1 MKGSADGFSTGQ
13 LMSLLEQLQSET
25 EEKDRTIQTLQR
37 QCEMKDVEIR
47 SLQEQKQK
55 TETDAWKTSLALEQK
70 ARKLRACEA
79 EARSLRI
86 QLRDREEEVSDLKA
100 KKKFGFF
107 R

>member
-55 TETDAWKTSLALEQK
+55 AETDAWKTSLALEQ
-70 ARKLRACEA
+70 KLRACEA

>member
-55 TETDAWKTSLALEQK
+55 AET
-70 ARKLRACEA
+70 
-79 EARSLRI
+79 ARSLRI